1 MVLHIE
7 RESSPLELLLCSLCF
22 NMRVLTLFVLLGFA
36 QGFAPQHH
44 VPASRI
50 VRAASPERQ
59 NARPERSSTV
69 ALAPAQ
75 PKIKIAAK
83 PTPGGGSPQKQQTKT
98 VQVAPPER
106 KTEDAEVPMWKVVL
120 LGDEEYDE
128 AYVVQTIKQ
137 VVVQV
142 TREKCESC
150 FQEAQQHGASEIV
163 VVPQEHAEHF
173 VQQFHRC
180 DPVVYTTCEPEK
192 IVN

>member
-1 MVLHIE
+1 MKFFAFLFAT
-7 RESSPLELLLCSLCF
+7 LLWGVAAF
-22 NMRVLTLFVLLGFA
+22 NPRNRLMPSRLVRLSTMT
-36 QGFAPQHH
+36 H
-44 VPASRI
+44 ASAGR
-50 VRAASPERQ
+50 
-59 NARPERSSTV
+59 TV

-75 PKIKIAAK
+75 PKIKIASK
-83 PTPGGGSPQKQQTKT
+83 PTPGGGAPQKQQTKT
-98 VQVAPPER
+98 VQLAPPER
-106 KTEDAEVPMWKVVL
+106 KTEDAEVPMWKVIL

-128 AYVVQTIKQ
+128 AYVVQTMKQ

-150 FQEAQQHGASEIV
+150 FQEAQLHGASELV

-192 IVN
+192 IEQ